1 MKKRFIFIIAL
12 IFVMAFT
19 LTSCSCRKDSDG
31 DEPEIIDPTTADLL
45 KALQLPTNATIDYG
59 TDANGREMTNVVKY
73 DVKLNG
79 ADLAEFQSSR
89 ETRPYSGY
97 KYYVVFDGENAL
109 GISEIGN
116 ELSFDDLT
124 LNDIL
129 ESYSELF
136 NVPLIQQIIENIDK
150 FTYNREKNQFEAT
163 IESASPAGGPGRMT
177 IVVKIEGEYVVFIE
191 AKDETA
197 GTTTTFKLYNIGK
210 TKVNIPDY
218 QDHLNSLT
226 EDKFKEIVEEAR
238 AEEIASVTMES
249 HQDMHGMDNWF
260 KHIVDIDNQR
270 EANTYGYDEYEN
282 TSYYCVM
289 CNVLLDIYSE
299 DDGESYQAK
308 VVPMSYLDLD
318 VLIYYLDRILEDFD
332 FSDFEVKSYDKET
345 KSFTIEAQN
354 ITVNDTE
361 YSEYKIVFENGRL
374 VELSYVYGEDVP
386 DMSLAPGSTTFY
398 DYNSSVV
405 ELPEF
410 DEENITLDYS
420 FINVLKEAL
429 TDFDLHVATF
439 DAQIGGLDY
448 RRGYFRDMEE
458 GYTLFRQEKIRD
470 LFVEPEYKDIE
481 FYVSIDINEE
491 YSIVYNSDEE
501 EFIYDDSENEIGNTK
516 NDLLSLL
523 EMGEDATYKLDQE
536 NDYIIVEY
544 KAFGSSNSDIYDL
557 SFKDDHLIIIYGAS
571 SMTYIQFIYE
581 DLLEIELPLNVGE
594 IIDDLIHEA
603 N

>member
-79 ADLAEFQSSR
+79 ADLAEFRSSR

-136 NVPLIQQIIENIDK
+136 NAPLIQQIIENIDK

-218 QDHLNSLT
+218 QDYLNSLT
-226 EDKFKEIVEEAR
+226 EKKFKEIVEEAR

-260 KHIVDIDNQR
+260 EHIVDIDNQR
-270 EANTYGYDEYEN
+270 EANTYGYDEDED

-318 VLIYYLDRILEDFD
+318 LLIYYLDHILEDFD

-398 DYNSSVV
+398 NYNSSVV

-429 TDFDLHVATF
+429 TDFDLHVAIF
-439 DAQIGGLDY
+439 DDQTGEIDY

-458 GYTLFRQEKIRD
+458 GYTLFRQEQIRD
-470 LFVEPEYKDIE
+470 LFVKPEYKDIE

-516 NDLLSLL
+516 NELLFLL
-523 EMGEDATYKLDQE
+523 EMGKDATYKLDRL
-536 NDYIIVEY
+536 NVGIMVEY
-544 KAFGSSNSDIYDL
+544 MAFGSSNLDIYNF
-557 SFKDDHLIIIYGAS
+557 SFEDDHLMVIHGD
-571 SMTYIQFIYE
+571 SMNTYIQLSYE